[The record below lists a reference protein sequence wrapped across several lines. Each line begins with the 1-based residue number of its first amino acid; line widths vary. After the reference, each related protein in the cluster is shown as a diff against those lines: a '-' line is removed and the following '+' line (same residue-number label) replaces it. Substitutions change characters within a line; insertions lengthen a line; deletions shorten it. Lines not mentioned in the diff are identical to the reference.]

1 MRLAVGKFLD
11 LNKES
16 IYNMDNYLVIDFL
29 LHPAYKKGR
38 MYNMTGFIEES
49 IFSMQ
54 NEAEQIVYY
63 LAPIVFNIN
72 LELFVLE
79 GINSNDPEKSR
90 FLNEIMYCQDENNR
104 EKVTILYRFTH
115 FDILYS
121 KPWYESNKDII
132 DVIKTTEIS
141 ESKSLINQGSS
152 NKCESCEKDC
162 PSVEFSNKTI
172 LSFCLE
178 CLQAVIKQRL
188 TERIKNFI
196 AEEYNNFECKEYYI
210 FTQFTVDL

>member
-1 MRLAVGKFLD
+1 MRLAIGKFID

-16 IYNMDNYLVIDFL
+16 IYNMENYLVVDFL

-54 NEAEQIVYY
+54 NEAEQIVFY

-79 GINSNDPEKSR
+79 GINTNDPEKSR

-132 DVIKTTEIS
+132 DVIKTTEIA
-141 ESKSLINQGSS
+141 ESKSLIKLGISSLCDSCQKENQ
-152 NKCESCEKDC
+152 
-162 PSVEFSNKTI
+162 SVEFSNKSS
-172 LSFCLE
+172 LSCCSE
-178 CLQAVIKQRL
+178 CLQLFIKNRL

-196 AEEYNNFECKEYYI
+196 AEDYNNFECN
-210 FTQFTVDL
+210 V